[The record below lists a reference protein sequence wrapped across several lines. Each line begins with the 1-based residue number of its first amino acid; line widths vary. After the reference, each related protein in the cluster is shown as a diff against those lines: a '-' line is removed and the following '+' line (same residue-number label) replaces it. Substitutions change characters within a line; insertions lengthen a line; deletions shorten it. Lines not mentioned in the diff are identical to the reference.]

1 MAYNYKDNIIEN
13 ISNSYQDKFLQINEN
28 WEDDDIEKKRVK
40 LISWNEIEDKNITFE
55 DKINNFIEC
64 NKRQIKI
71 YDIKFN
77 NDNVLIIYEKKSNLI

>member
-1 MAYNYKDNIIEN
+1 M
-13 ISNSYQDKFLQINEN
+13 
-28 WEDDDIEKKRVK
+28 
-40 LISWNEIEDKNITFE
+40 SWNEIEDKNITFE

-77 NDNVLIIYEKKSNLI
+77 KDNVLIIYEKKSNLI